1 MHCRRKSAADLV
13 NMSGF
18 QVCTKFVFLR
28 AQAHFARNL
37 CILMTTSFLVGPQ
50 HVVAALSE
58 KGLLRPRRKSP
69 TSAYMLFEKPSKSG
83 MLSFLSAA

>member
-1 MHCRRKSAADLV
+1 MHSRRKSAADLV

-37 CILMTTSFLVGPQ
+37 CILMTTSFLVGRQ
-50 HVVAALSE
+50 HVVAALVG
-58 KGLLRPRRKSP
+58 KGLAETKTKEPYFCLH
-69 TSAYMLFEKPSKSG
+69 AF
-83 MLSFLSAA
+83 